1 MNPFIIPAVASTANT
16 LADKH
21 FPLDRGKELQRSMAL
36 IFSRYLGNLQSGNRF
51 EAEGLL
57 VTGASGSGKTRE
69 IHHLVKQFN
78 ESEPL
83 LPSGKPARFVHCL
96 LEGKTGWKG
105 IGSTTLRALGYPVS
119 DNARNTQA
127 RIWEKVVLQAKA
139 QGVVGIHYD
148 EAQHIFRG
156 KSETE
161 RLAVLDSFKT
171 LLKSHDWPL
180 ILILSGVPELAGHV
194 MEEPQLFRL
203 MTQLRLQEIDLP
215 ADYRVMHEIVGS
227 FGIETGLAPAQ
238 DLMSEDFY
246 HRLATAAANRW
257 GVMIEITTK
266 AITAARMED
275 TSVLARTHFV
285 EAWAE
290 KTKMVQLMNPFTHEN
305 YRSMFPNDKLFWARS
320 SE

>member
-1 MNPFIIPAVASTANT
+1 MNPFIIPAVTSTATT
-16 LADKH
+16 LAEKH
-21 FPLDRGKELQRSMAL
+21 FPLARGKELQRSLAL
-36 IFSRYLGNLQSGNRF
+36 IFSRYLGNLQSGRRF

-57 VTGASGSGKTRE
+57 VTGASGTGKTRE
-69 IHHLVKQFN
+69 IHHLITQFN
-78 ESEPL
+78 DSEPR
-83 LPSGKPARFVHCL
+83 LPCGKPARFVHCL

-105 IGSTTLRALGYPVS
+105 IGSTTLRSLGYPVS
-119 DNARNTQA
+119 DTARNTQA

-180 ILILSGVPELAGHV
+180 ILILSGVPELAGYV
-194 MEEPQLFRL
+194 LEEPQLFRL
-203 MTQLRLQEIDLP
+203 MTQVRLKEIDLP
-215 ADYRVMHEIVGS
+215 ADYQVMHEIVGS
-227 FGIETGLAPAQ
+227 FGIETGLEPAQ
-238 DLMSEDFY
+238 DLLSEDFY

-266 AITAARMED
+266 AIMAARMAEEL
-275 TSVLARTHFV
+275 VLSRAHFV

-290 KTKMVQLMNPFTHEN
+290 KTKMVRLMNPFTHEN
-305 YRSMFPNDKLFWARS
+305 YRGMFPSDQLFWARS
-320 SE
+320 VE